1 MERTDMKKVIAYGA
15 GNIGR
20 GFVGQLFHESGYEV
34 VFVDVDKELV
44 AALNKDHK
52 YPIKIVSPQKIM
64 EIVID
69 DVRAVDGTDP
79 HSVAREISDADIM
92 ATAVGVKVLPRIVS
106 TILGGLRKRWESN
119 NLSPFNIILCENM
132 IDSAEYMRSQF
143 LTLLDDREKD
153 AFDKTVGFVEA
164 SIGRMVPVM
173 TKEMQEGNILK
184 IWVEEY
190 CMFPVDKDG
199 FKGEIPAIKNLIPY
213 SPFDYYIQR
222 KLFIH
227 NLGHALVAYLGYLCR
242 FEFIWQGAGNRVI
255 RMIAHGAMKEAAEA
269 LSKEHGADLGE
280 IMEHV
285 DDLVRRFS
293 NRHLGDTVKRVGAD
307 PIRKLS
313 PNDRLVGAAR
323 LCIKHGI
330 DPVFICFGIMAALL
344 FDPKDDA
351 SALRLQELIREKGK
365 KKVLEEI
372 CGIEKESKLLELI
385 LGDDKDG

>member
-1 MERTDMKKVIAYGA
+1 MKKVIAYGA

-34 VFVDVDKELV
+34 VFVDVDKKLV
-44 AALNKDHK
+44 DALNKERR
-52 YPIKIVSPQKIM
+52 YPVKIVSPRKIT

-69 DVRAVDGTDP
+69 NVRAVDGTDAQ
-79 HSVAREISDADIM
+79 SVALEISDADIM
-92 ATAVGVKVLPRIVS
+92 ATAVGIKVLPVIVPV
-106 TILGGLRKRWESN
+106 ILRGLRERWKN
-119 NLSPFNIILCENM
+119 NDLSPFNIILCENM
-132 IDSAEYMRSQF
+132 IDSSDFMRKQF
-143 LTLLDDREKD
+143 LPMLDDDEKNI
-153 AFDKTVGFVEA
+153 FDKTVGFVEA

-173 TKEMQEGNILK
+173 TTAMQEGNILK

-190 CMFPVDKDG
+190 CMFPVDRDG
-199 FKGEIPAIKNLIPY
+199 FKGDIPKIKNLIPY

-227 NLGHALVAYLGYLCR
+227 NLGHAVTAYLSYLCR

-269 LSKEHGADLGE
+269 LSKEHDADLDE

-285 DDLVRRFS
+285 DDLVERFS

-330 DPVFICFGIMAALL
+330 EPVFICFGIMSALL
-344 FDPKDDA
+344 FDPVEDV
-351 SALRLQELIREKGK
+351 SALRLQELIKEKGK

-372 CGIEKESKLLELI
+372 CGIEKGSRLMELV
-385 LGDDKDG
+385 LGDEKDE